1 MFLGCAQLPELNVSH
16 FNTSNVTNMKEM
28 FALCQSLTT
37 LDLSDFNIEKTTIKT
52 THQKTAAKLHL
63 AAAEQT
69 NTNQKSHQFNVN
81 RHIITKKQNAHG
93 TKNHARQLAQTG
105 ENKKSNFLLVIIGV
119 LITITVAAIK
129 WFKRKQPAE

>member
-37 LDLSDFNIEKTTIKT
+37 LDLSNFNIEKTTIKI

-63 AAAEQT
+63 ASAKQT
-69 NTNQKSHQFNVN
+69 HTNQKSHQFNVN
-81 RHIITKKQNAHG
+81 SHIIAKKQNAHS

-129 WFKRKQPAE
+129 WFKRKQPKE